1 MEEGRQASWLIDS
14 KLNQIKSICKLRF
27 VMEKYAKFQR
37 LSIKQKAKEKKNRVR
52 ERGTAILDNLLL
64 DLKLPPSRWVRQV
77 HS

>member
-1 MEEGRQASWLIDS
+1 MEEKQLASWLIDT

-37 LSIKQKAKEKKNRVR
+37 LNEEQRAKKVE
-52 ERGTAILDNLLL
+52 ERKPRQLTFRPEA
-64 DLKLPPSRWVRQV
+64 PPSPSLWAKQV